1 MARFARSLALFG
13 SIALLGGLAF
23 ASPAA
28 AAGHVVRPGDSIQ
41 DAIDDASPGDTI
53 ILQRGTYHEN
63 IRIATDDI
71 TIIGT
76 GATLMPPAAPVEN
89 ECGDPEDPSV
99 VSGVCIIG
107 SDIDF
112 DTGAV
117 GDPVDGVR
125 IIGLHVEGFAGI
137 GIVQIGGT
145 DLSLIA
151 NTLIDNGEYG
161 TAAFMSSGT
170 QAIGNKVDGAEEAGL
185 YFGDSPDANARIV
198 GNDSTDTLFGI
209 FIRNAEG
216 AHIVGNRV
224 HGNCLGILF
233 LGDAPGPVGASDVT
247 GNFIF
252 ENNRFCPPSDDTPF
266 PIQGVGT
273 ALVGA
278 HDVKLTGNIITNN
291 VGTSPVSGGV
301 TVIAGG
307 DPGAP
312 GTPPMNN
319 TVRGNIIT
327 NNTPDINWDGSGSGN
342 VFEHNICD
350 TSTPAG
356 LC

>member
-1 MARFARSLALFG
+1 MTRVARFSALVG

-28 AAGHVVRPGDSIQ
+28 AAGHIVRPGDSIQ
-41 DAIDDASPGDTI
+41 AAIDDASPGDTI
-53 ILQRGTYHEN
+53 ILQAGTYREN

-71 TIIGT
+71 TLIGT
-76 GATLMPPAAPVEN
+76 GATLMPPAAPIEN
-89 ECGDPEDPSV
+89 ECGDPEDPSI
-99 VSGVCIIG
+99 VSGVCIVG

-112 DTGAV
+112 DTGTV
-117 GDPVDGVR
+117 GDPIDGVK
-125 IIGLHVEGFAGI
+125 IIGLHVEGFEGI
-137 GIVQIGGT
+137 GIVQIGGN

-151 NTLIDNGEYG
+151 TTLIDNGEYG
-161 TAAFMSSGT
+161 MAAFMSSGSNV
-170 QAIGNKVDGAEEAGL
+170 IGNHVDGAEEAGL
-185 YFGDSPDANARIV
+185 YFGDSPDADAKII
-198 GNDSTDTLFGI
+198 GNDTTDALYGI

-216 AHIVGNRV
+216 VHIVGNRV
-224 HGNCLGILF
+224 HGNCLGVLF

-252 ENNRFCPPSDDTPF
+252 ENNRFCPASEETPF
-266 PIQGVGT
+266 PIQGVGV

-278 HDVKLTGNIITNN
+278 HDVNLTGNIITSNN
-291 VGTSPVSGGV
+291 GDSPVAGGV
-301 TVIAGG
+301 TVISGG
-307 DPGAP
+307 DPSAP
-312 GTPPMNN
+312 GTPPTNN

-327 NNTPDINWDGSGSGN
+327 DNTPDLNWDGTGTGN